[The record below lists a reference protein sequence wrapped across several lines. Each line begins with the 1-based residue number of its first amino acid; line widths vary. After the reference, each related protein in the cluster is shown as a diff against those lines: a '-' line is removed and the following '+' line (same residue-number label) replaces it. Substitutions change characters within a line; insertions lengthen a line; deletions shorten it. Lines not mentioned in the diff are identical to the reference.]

1 MNNFDLENRNNII
14 LDNISELKNNIIMQD
29 LHSIYKEENMLSQFI
44 KLLNIYKVANENKL
58 SLESFEDEI
67 KFNEYE
73 SSFGASTK
81 LEAINNL
88 SFYGKNSMCLLK
100 KEFKGEIF
108 YDNGFFFKS
117 QKSGI
122 PFKIGLITSYK
133 NYLLS
138 KDYVNFIYN
147 GKEYQL
153 NINDSQIFSNDFNY
167 ANLKLNNG
175 KRKIFLND
183 NLNYVCIEIL
193 DIDKIYLD
201 EKYLFELN
209 YFELFHEQEG
219 ILSLFYTTNGD
230 LFFSQGII
238 KDYLNKKTFSHTCF
252 INDGLTCAPLLD
264 KNNSNEIMG
273 IYIGKIKDF
282 NLGNTISEIVID
294 IKAKYSM
301 TVNVQNTLQTNFITL
316 RNHFDSVTNIFLLDN
331 NTLCSCSCDG
341 KIIIYDLS
349 SFKELYLIEDNV
361 KIIFHT
367 KLSNN
372 NIVSCC
378 ENGDIKIYG
387 KNSSFIKIFD
397 SNDFILLD
405 TLDSHKQP
413 VC

>member
-1 MNNFDLENRNNII
+1 
-14 LDNISELKNNIIMQD
+14 
-29 LHSIYKEENMLSQFI
+29 
-44 KLLNIYKVANENKL
+44 
-58 SLESFEDEI
+58 
-67 KFNEYE
+67 
-73 SSFGASTK
+73 
-81 LEAINNL
+81 
-88 SFYGKNSMCLLK
+88 
-100 KEFKGEIF
+100 
-108 YDNGFFFKS
+108 
-117 QKSGI
+117 
-122 PFKIGLITSYK
+122 
-133 NYLLS
+133 
-138 KDYVNFIYN
+138 
-147 GKEYQL
+147 
-153 NINDSQIFSNDFNY
+153 
-167 ANLKLNNG
+167 
-175 KRKIFLND
+175 
-183 NLNYVCIEIL
+183 
-193 DIDKIYLD
+193 
-201 EKYLFELN
+201 
-209 YFELFHEQEG
+209 
-219 ILSLFYTTNGD
+219 
-230 LFFSQGII
+230 
-238 KDYLNKKTFSHTCF
+238 
-252 INDGLTCAPLLD
+252 
-264 KNNSNEIMG
+264 MG

-316 RNHFDSVTNIFLLDN
+316 RNHLDSVTNIFLLDN

-413 VC
+413 VCKVIEINEKLIASCALDGQIKIWENINNKYNCKKSIFINEEGQSINLLKINENEIVSSSSISNYLTFWNISNFTIINMIKNIVCNWNRNSLLMATKNILLVGGDIYDDKYYGIYLIDIINHQLYSHIDNDLSITSVIKLSNERILIGCENEKKEYLMIEYELKGKNLIEKNLKRKAHDNLITGLIETENGEIISSSLDGEIKFWI